1 MPNGGVAAAAAEFL
15 ASAKRVLFL
24 ALQIIVIGVAGIAV
38 LWLARWSE
46 VFSGLTLTSDPT
58 IIAVLIFLVGVAI
71 LGFLW
76 YLTRRG
82 FELLTDPNMTPDR
95 LAAMKDLPLGLPE
108 GTVRAILALIVG
120 IVGLPLLLFMD
131 PLGIPEGTAAL
142 VANIITGVFAF
153 YFGQRTGGG
162 DAQATRALTSTIGTM
177 QTNMSAL
184 EANKTQLESHN
195 AKLEGEKSLLETVA
209 GATLGRT
216 IGTELD
222 KIDRYVTLA
231 DTLAT
236 VLGPALPK
244 GLLPAGLTDL
254 IGKAKSVTAGVRS
267 LAAGDLT
274 GDTLAKLTSEASG
287 LLGGTGLGGLLSKAS
302 GALLPMAG
310 IGGPLAGIGLIL
322 SVGWKLESAQYRR
335 WRARI
340 LAAPWDPSLI
350 EPGFITRT
358 KAVEAFPNCPI
369 FHRAFAA
376 QAQDEAFL
384 LTLMNDVL
392 ADDAFARMWKQHAAA
407 FENNEEELREGIAQF
422 RMALLAGAAA
432 ADIDDAQIETA
443 GEPLRDAAN
452 PDLQLTGKPTAAD
465 VARVLDGSAVQ
476 ANVPEDSRAALH
488 SLVMLVGTAK
498 QKGIDLPK
506 LLAEI
511 PK

>member
-1 MPNGGVAAAAAEFL
+1 MPNGGVAEFL
-15 ASAKRVLFL
+15 AFAKRVLFL
-24 ALQIIVIGVAGIAV
+24 AIQIIVIGVSGIFV
-38 LWLARWSE
+38 LWLARWSG
-46 VFSGLTLTSDPT
+46 VFSGLTLSSDPT
-58 IIAVLIFLVGVAI
+58 VIALLIFLVGVII

-76 YLTRRG
+76 YLTHRG
-82 FELLTDPNMTPDR
+82 FKLLADPAMTQDR
-95 LAAMKDLPLGLPE
+95 LSIMKELPLGLPE
-108 GTVRAILALIVG
+108 GTVRAILALVVG
-120 IVGLPLLLFMD
+120 VVGLPLLLFMD

-162 DAQATRALTSTIGTM
+162 DAQATRALTGTIGSL
-177 QTNMSAL
+177 QANMSTL
-184 EANKTQLESHN
+184 EADKSHLESAN
-195 AKLEGEKSLLETVA
+195 RKLEGEKSLLETVA
-209 GATLGRT
+209 GETLGRT
-216 IGTELD
+216 IGTELE

-244 GLLPAGLTDL
+244 GLVPDGLTDL
-254 IGKAKSVTAGVRS
+254 IGQARTVTAGVKA

-274 GDTLAKLTSEASG
+274 ADTLGKLTSEASG

-302 GALLPMAG
+302 GALLPIAG
-310 IGGPLAGIGLIL
+310 IGGPLAGIGVIL
-322 SVGWKLESAQYRR
+322 SIGSKLESAQYRR

-350 EPGFITRT
+350 EPGFITRA
-358 KAVEAFPNCPI
+358 KAVESLPKCPI
-369 FHRAFAA
+369 FNRVFAT

-392 ADDAFARMWKQHAAA
+392 ADDAFARIWKQHAAA
-407 FENNEEELREGIAQF
+407 FENDEEELREGIAQF
-422 RMALLAGAAA
+422 RMALLAGASA
-432 ADIDDAQIETA
+432 ADIDEAQIA
-443 GEPLRDAAN
+443 SAAEPLRAAVN
-452 PDLQLTGKPTAAD
+452 PDLQVTGTPAPAD
-465 VARVLDGSAVQ
+465 IARVLDDSAQ
-476 ANVPEDSRAALH
+476 QDTVPDESRAALH

-506 LLAEI
+506 LLAEL